1 MQIVYKTVQSN
12 KKPLELDISSSP
24 DIVYIRRNIKEIT
37 TKDSEGNESILFE
50 YQEAQ
55 LNKNEYAAAEDDLL
69 IAKINGEDNSKE
81 YEEYKTKL
89 NTGIEF
95 TNGHFYKPKWISIYS
110 DIIKDFKEVLE
121 LYKLAGGDISGY
133 LAIKTNIYD
142 VTGKVENAEEMSIK
156 EIIELYLFLY
166 MKKEQYFNEYKQ
178 AAAGIK

>member
-12 KKPLELDISSSP
+12 KRPLELDISSSA
-24 DIVYIRRNIKEIT
+24 DIVYIRRNIIEVT
-37 TKDSEGNESILFE
+37 VEDPNGNESILFE

-69 IAKINGEDNSKE
+69 IAQMNGEDNSPE

-89 NTGIEF
+89 NTGVEF
-95 TNGHFYKPKWISIYS
+95 TNGHLYKPNWISIYS
-110 DIIKDFKEVLE
+110 DIIKDFKDVLE
-121 LYKLAGGDISGY
+121 LYKLACGDISGF
-133 LAIKTNIYD
+133 LTIKTNIYD